1 MVSTASSARRKSA
14 YAAVPQKKN
23 DEYASEMSEQG
34 SKSRYDVISAQK
46 GSARRTASQATT
58 GVKAPGDVKDA
69 RVALL
74 KAEDDK
80 TRGAPSVLGSGGG
93 SVPAV
98 ASSSTMTSSVSVVG
112 AVPTSALSSAG
123 QDSSLLLADPGI
135 DSLRGSS
142 VSVSSDQTSDEEF
155 VALDQ
160 KFEGD
165 DEYGGE
171 EEVDENGLIVRRPV
185 VLEEVDDDDV
195 EDESDLS
202 SITSEASTVA

>member
-1 MVSTASSARRKSA
+1 
-14 YAAVPQKKN
+14 
-23 DEYASEMSEQG
+23 
-34 SKSRYDVISAQK
+34 
-46 GSARRTASQATT
+46 
-58 GVKAPGDVKDA
+58 
-69 RVALL
+69 
-74 KAEDDK
+74 
-80 TRGAPSVLGSGGG
+80 
-93 SVPAV
+93 
-98 ASSSTMTSSVSVVG
+98 MTSSVSVVG

-185 VLEEVDDDDV
+185 VLEEVDDDDDV